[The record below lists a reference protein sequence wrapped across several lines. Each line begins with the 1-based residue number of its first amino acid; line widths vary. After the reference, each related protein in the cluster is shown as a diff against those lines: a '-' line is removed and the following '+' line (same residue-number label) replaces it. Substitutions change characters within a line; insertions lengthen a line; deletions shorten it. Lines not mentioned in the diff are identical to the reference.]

1 MLRSFV
7 PEQFFLDSK
16 QLVSSIPPHG
26 RSLKLLE
33 PERRSTMKSKLSSLT
48 CMAAILLLAPV
59 CVADSNNQSKVLK
72 QQERY
77 TLSLE
82 LEFSKKQQNPLE
94 QAISVLFDVGP
105 NGYATGF
112 LVGNGLVMTAYHVIS
127 GNLSTTKKV
136 MLGYKATDVLSV
148 KVFVDGCRAKVIK
161 VDKEADLALLEMC
174 RSSKLAKAPK
184 FQTAPAKDDKLFLIA
199 RPHGDKVVS
208 HGSFY
213 GNYMLGTQEYWSV
226 KIDSRD
232 GFSGSPVYN
241 SNAEVVGV
249 FSGYDWSQ
257 KLALISPSIR
267 AQKLLEDYNAT
278 AKP

>member
-1 MLRSFV
+1 
-7 PEQFFLDSK
+7 
-16 QLVSSIPPHG
+16 
-26 RSLKLLE
+26 
-33 PERRSTMKSKLSSLT
+33 MKSKLACLT
-48 CMAAILLLAPV
+48 SMALVTFLFTPV
-59 CVADSNNQSKVLK
+59 CLADSNSTRMLK
-72 QQERY
+72 QRERY

-82 LEFSKKQQNPLE
+82 LEFTKKEQNPLE
-94 QAISVLFDVGP
+94 HAISVLFDVGP

-127 GNLSTTKKV
+127 GNLSSTKKI
-136 MLGYKATDVLSV
+136 MLGFHADDALSV
-148 KVFVDGCRAKVIK
+148 KVFVDGCRAKVLK

-174 RSSKLAKAPK
+174 RTSKEATAPT
-184 FQTAPAKDDKLFLIA
+184 FQTAPTKDDQLFLIA

-213 GNYMLGTQEYWSV
+213 GNYMLGSQEYWSV

-241 SNAEVVGV
+241 SRAEIVGV

-267 AQKLLEDYNAT
+267 AQKLLEEYNASP
-278 AKP
+278 KP

>member
-1 MLRSFV
+1 
-7 PEQFFLDSK
+7 
-16 QLVSSIPPHG
+16 
-26 RSLKLLE
+26 
-33 PERRSTMKSKLSSLT
+33 MKSKLCSLT
-48 CMAAILLLAPV
+48 CMAALVTLVFPPV
-59 CVADSNNQSKVLK
+59 CFADKSASRMLK
-72 QQERY
+72 AQERY

-82 LEFSKKQQNPLE
+82 LEFTKKQQNPLE

-136 MLGYKATDVLSV
+136 MLGFKASDELSV
-148 KVFVDGCRAKVIK
+148 KVFVDGCRAKVIR

-174 RSSKLAKAPK
+174 RNSKTAKAPK
-184 FQTAPAKDDKLFLIA
+184 FQTAPNKDDKLFLIA

-213 GNYMLGTQEYWSV
+213 GNYKLGDQEYWSV

-257 KLALISPSIR
+257 KLALISPSTR
-267 AQKLLEDYNAT
+267 AQKLLEDYQASN
-278 AKP
+278 P

>member
-1 MLRSFV
+1 
-7 PEQFFLDSK
+7 
-16 QLVSSIPPHG
+16 
-26 RSLKLLE
+26 
-33 PERRSTMKSKLSSLT
+33 MKSKLCSLT
-48 CMAAILLLAPV
+48 CIAALLLLAPV
-59 CVADSNNQSKVLK
+59 SLADSKSSNRMLK

-82 LEFSKKQQNPLE
+82 LEFSKKEQNPLE

-136 MLGYKATDVLSV
+136 MLGFKASDELAV

-174 RSSKLAKAPK
+174 RNAKNAKAPV
-184 FQTAPAKDDKLFLIA
+184 FQTAPTKDDKLFLIA

-241 SNAEVVGV
+241 QNAEVVGV

-257 KLALISPSIR
+257 KLALISPSTR
-267 AQKLLEDYNAT
+267 AQKLLEEYNAA

>member
-1 MLRSFV
+1 MKR
-7 PEQFFLDSK
+7 
-16 QLVSSIPPHG
+16 
-26 RSLKLLE
+26 KLI
-33 PERRSTMKSKLSSLT
+33 SLT
-48 CMAAILLLAPV
+48 SMALVILLLTPI
-59 CVADSNNQSKVLK
+59 CLADSNSRILK

-82 LEFSKKQQNPLE
+82 LEFTKKEQNPLE
-94 QAISVLFDVGP
+94 HAISVLFDVGP

-127 GNLSTTKKV
+127 GNLSSTKKV
-136 MLGYKATDVLSV
+136 MLGFRTDDELSV
-148 KVFVDGCRAKVIK
+148 KVYVEGCRAKVIK

-174 RSSKLAKAPK
+174 RGSKEAKAPT
-184 FQTAPAKDDKLFLIA
+184 FQTAPTKDDKLVLIA

-241 SNAEVVGV
+241 SKAEVVGV

-267 AQKLLEDYNAT
+267 AQKLLEDYNSSP
-278 AKP
+278 KP

>member
-1 MLRSFV
+1 MR
-7 PEQFFLDSK
+7 
-16 QLVSSIPPHG
+16 
-26 RSLKLLE
+26 
-33 PERRSTMKSKLSSLT
+33 SKLCSLT
-48 CMAAILLLAPV
+48 CLAALLLLAPV
-59 CVADSNNQSKVLK
+59 CVAVSKRSSRMLK

-77 TLSLE
+77 TLALD
-82 LEFSKKQQNPLE
+82 LEFSKKEQNPLE
-94 QAISVLFDVGP
+94 QAISVLFYVGP

-136 MLGYKATDVLSV
+136 MLGFKGSDELAV

-174 RSSKLAKAPK
+174 RGSKLAKAPV
-184 FQTAPAKDDKLFLIA
+184 FQTSPSKDDKLFLIA

-213 GNYMLGTQEYWSV
+213 GNYMIGTQEYWSV

-232 GFSGSPVYN
+232 GFSGRPVYN
-241 SNAEVVGV
+241 S
-249 FSGYDWSQ
+249 
-257 KLALISPSIR
+257 P
-267 AQKLLEDYNAT
+267 
-278 AKP
+278 

>member
-1 MLRSFV
+1 
-7 PEQFFLDSK
+7 
-16 QLVSSIPPHG
+16 
-26 RSLKLLE
+26 
-33 PERRSTMKSKLSSLT
+33 MKSKLCSLT
-48 CMAAILLLAPV
+48 CIAALVMVLLAPV
-59 CVADSNNQSKVLK
+59 SAADSKSANRMLK

-82 LEFSKKQQNPLE
+82 LEFAKKEQNPLE

-127 GNLSTTKKV
+127 GNLSATKKV
-136 MLGYKATDVLSV
+136 MLGFKASDELSV
-148 KVFVDGCRAKVIK
+148 KVYVDGCRAKVMK

-174 RSSKLAKAPK
+174 RGSKNTKAPK
-184 FQTAPAKDDKLFLIA
+184 FQTAPNRDDKLYLIA

-213 GNYMLGTQEYWSV
+213 GNYMLGDQEYWSV

-241 SNAEVVGV
+241 SDAEVVGI

-267 AQKLLEDYNAT
+267 AQKLLEDFNSN

>member
-1 MLRSFV
+1 
-7 PEQFFLDSK
+7 
-16 QLVSSIPPHG
+16 
-26 RSLKLLE
+26 
-33 PERRSTMKSKLSSLT
+33 MKSKLRSLT
-48 CMAAILLLAPV
+48 CMAALVTLVFPPV
-59 CVADSNNQSKVLK
+59 CFADKSNSRMLK

-82 LEFSKKQQNPLE
+82 LEFTKKEQNPLE
-94 QAISVLFDVGP
+94 HAISVLFDVGP

-127 GNLSTTKKV
+127 GNLSSTKKV
-136 MLGYKATDVLSV
+136 MLGFKPSDELSV
-148 KVFVDGCRAKVIK
+148 KVYVDGCRAKVIR

-174 RSSKLAKAPK
+174 RNSKTAKAPK
-184 FQTAPAKDDKLFLIA
+184 FQTAPVKDDKLFLIA

-213 GNYMLGTQEYWSV
+213 GNYKLGDPEYWSV

-257 KLALISPSIR
+257 KLALISPSTR
-267 AQKLLEDYNAT
+267 AQKLLEDYQASN
-278 AKP
+278 P

>member
-1 MLRSFV
+1 
-7 PEQFFLDSK
+7 
-16 QLVSSIPPHG
+16 
-26 RSLKLLE
+26 
-33 PERRSTMKSKLSSLT
+33 
-48 CMAAILLLAPV
+48 MAALVTLVVPPV
-59 CVADSNNQSKVLK
+59 CFADKGSARVLK

-82 LEFSKKQQNPLE
+82 LEFTKKEQNPLE
-94 QAISVLFDVGP
+94 HAISVLFDVGP

-136 MLGYKATDVLSV
+136 MLGFKASDELSV
-148 KVFVDGCRAKVIK
+148 KVYVEGCRAKVIR

-174 RSSKLAKAPK
+174 RNSKTAKAPK

-213 GNYMLGTQEYWSV
+213 GNYMLGNQEYWSV

-257 KLALISPSIR
+257 KLALISPSTR
-267 AQKLLEDYNAT
+267 AQKLLEDYQANN
-278 AKP
+278 P

>member
-1 MLRSFV
+1 
-7 PEQFFLDSK
+7 
-16 QLVSSIPPHG
+16 
-26 RSLKLLE
+26 
-33 PERRSTMKSKLSSLT
+33 MKSKLCSLT
-48 CMAAILLLAPV
+48 CMAVLLLLVPV
-59 CVADSNNQSKVLK
+59 NAADSKKKSSNKILK

-82 LEFSKKQQNPLE
+82 LEFTKKEQNTLE

-136 MLGYKATDVLSV
+136 MLGFKANDELAV
-148 KVFVDGCRAKVIK
+148 KVFVDGCRAKVLK

-174 RSSKLAKAPK
+174 RGSKSSRTIK
-184 FQTAPAKDDKLFLIA
+184 FQTAPNKDDKLFLIA

-213 GNYMLGTQEYWSV
+213 GNYMLGNQEYWSV

-241 SNAEVVGV
+241 SDAEVVGV

-257 KLALISPSIR
+257 KLALISPSTR
-267 AQKLLEDYNAT
+267 AQKLLEAYNEEFNSN
-278 AKP
+278 AKQP

>member
-1 MLRSFV
+1 MEV
-7 PEQFFLDSK
+7 A
-16 QLVSSIPPHG
+16 
-26 RSLKLLE
+26 
-33 PERRSTMKSKLSSLT
+33 MKSKLRSLT
-48 CMAAILLLAPV
+48 CIAALVTLLAPV
-59 CVADSNNQSKVLK
+59 CVADKSAGRSLK

-82 LEFSKKQQNPLE
+82 LEFSKKDQNPLE
-94 QAISVLFDVGP
+94 QAISALFDVGP

-127 GNLSTTKKV
+127 GNLSATKKV
-136 MLGYKATDVLSV
+136 MLGFKSSDQLTV
-148 KVFVDGCRAKVIK
+148 KVFVDGCRAKVMK

-174 RSSKLAKAPK
+174 RNSKSAQPPV
-184 FQTAPAKDDKLFLIA
+184 FQTAPNKDDKLVLIA
-199 RPHGDKVVS
+199 RPHGDKVIT

-213 GNYMLGTQEYWSV
+213 GNYMLGDQEYWSV

-241 SNAEVVGV
+241 ANAEVVGI

-267 AQKLLEDYNAT
+267 AQKLLEEYNST

>member
-1 MLRSFV
+1 MKRKLYR
-7 PEQFFLDSK
+7 LTG
-16 QLVSSIPPHG
+16 LALLSI
-26 RSLKLLE
+26 
-33 PERRSTMKSKLSSLT
+33 
-48 CMAAILLLAPV
+48 LLAPF
-59 CVADSNNQSKVLK
+59 CIADSGATKSVK

-77 TLSLE
+77 TVSLE
-82 LEFSKKQQNPLE
+82 LEFSKKGQNAIE
-94 QAISVLFDVGP
+94 HAISVLFDVGP

-112 LVGNGLVMTAYHVIS
+112 MVGDGLVMTAYHVIS
-127 GNLSTTKKV
+127 GNLSNTKKV
-136 MLGYKATDVLSV
+136 MLGFRPSDELAV
-148 KVFVDGCRAKVIK
+148 KVFIDGCRARVIK

-174 RSSKLAKAPK
+174 RSKAVKAPK
-184 FQTAPAKDDKLFLIA
+184 FETAPEKDDKLFLIA
-199 RPHGDKVVS
+199 RPHGDKVVT

-213 GNYMLGTQEYWSV
+213 GNYMLGNQEYWSV

-267 AQKLLEDYNAT
+267 AQKLLEEYHANP
-278 AKP
+278 KP

>member
-1 MLRSFV
+1 
-7 PEQFFLDSK
+7 
-16 QLVSSIPPHG
+16 
-26 RSLKLLE
+26 
-33 PERRSTMKSKLSSLT
+33 MKSKLCSLT
-48 CMAAILLLAPV
+48 CIAALLLLAPV
-59 CVADSNNQSKVLK
+59 SLADSKSSNRVLK

-82 LEFSKKQQNPLE
+82 LEFSKKEQNPLE

-136 MLGYKATDVLSV
+136 MLGFKASDELAV

-174 RSSKLAKAPK
+174 RNAKNAKAPV
-184 FQTAPAKDDKLFLIA
+184 FQTAPNKDDKLYLIA
-199 RPHGDKVVS
+199 RPHGDKIVS
-208 HGSFY
+208 HGSFF

-241 SNAEVVGV
+241 QNAEVVGV

-257 KLALISPSIR
+257 KLALISPSTR

>member
-1 MLRSFV
+1 MA
-7 PEQFFLDSK
+7 
-16 QLVSSIPPHG
+16 LV
-26 RSLKLLE
+26 
-33 PERRSTMKSKLSSLT
+33 
-48 CMAAILLLAPV
+48 ILLLTPI
-59 CVADSNNQSKVLK
+59 CLADSNSRILK

-82 LEFSKKQQNPLE
+82 LEFTKKEQNPLE
-94 QAISVLFDVGP
+94 HAISVLFDVGP

-127 GNLSTTKKV
+127 GNLSSTKKV
-136 MLGYKATDVLSV
+136 MLGFRTDDELSV
-148 KVFVDGCRAKVIK
+148 KVYVEGCRAKVIK

-174 RSSKLAKAPK
+174 RGSKEAKAPT
-184 FQTAPAKDDKLFLIA
+184 FQTAPTKDDKLVLIA

-241 SNAEVVGV
+241 SKAEVVGV

-267 AQKLLEDYNAT
+267 AQKLLEDYNST
-278 AKP
+278 PKP

>member
-1 MLRSFV
+1 
-7 PEQFFLDSK
+7 
-16 QLVSSIPPHG
+16 
-26 RSLKLLE
+26 
-33 PERRSTMKSKLSSLT
+33 MKSKLCSLT
-48 CMAAILLLAPV
+48 GIAALVILLVAPV
-59 CVADSNNQSKVLK
+59 CVADKSSSRILK
-72 QQERY
+72 QRERY

-82 LEFSKKQQNPLE
+82 LEFTKKDQNAFE
-94 QAISVLFDVGP
+94 HAISVLFDVGP

-112 LVGNGLVMTAYHVIS
+112 LVGDNLVMTAYHVIS
-127 GNLSTTKKV
+127 GNLSSTKKV
-136 MLGYKATDVLSV
+136 MLGFRPSDELAV
-148 KVFVDGCRAKVIK
+148 KVFVAGCRAKVIK

-174 RSSKLAKAPK
+174 RSSKDTIPPT
-184 FQTAPAKDDKLFLIA
+184 FQTAPVKDDKLFLIA

-213 GNYMLGTQEYWSV
+213 GNYMLGNQEYWSV

-241 SNAEVVGV
+241 SRAEVVGV

-267 AQKLLEDYNAT
+267 AQKLLEEYHEESNA
-278 AKP
+278 AAANPAQP

>member
-1 MLRSFV
+1 
-7 PEQFFLDSK
+7 
-16 QLVSSIPPHG
+16 
-26 RSLKLLE
+26 
-33 PERRSTMKSKLSSLT
+33 MKSKLCSLT
-48 CMAAILLLAPV
+48 CMAALVLLLAPV
-59 CVADSNNQSKVLK
+59 CVADNNSSRKLLK

-82 LEFSKKQQNPLE
+82 LEFSKKEQNPLE

-127 GNLSTTKKV
+127 GNLSSTKKV
-136 MLGYKATDVLSV
+136 MLGFKASDELSV
-148 KVFVDGCRAKVIK
+148 KVFVDGCRAKVIR

-174 RSSKLAKAPK
+174 RSSKNAKAPV
-184 FQTAPAKDDKLFLIA
+184 FETAPSRDDKLFLIA
-199 RPHGDKVVS
+199 RPHGDKIVS

-213 GNYMLGTQEYWSV
+213 GNYMLGNQEYWSV

-267 AQKLLEDYNAT
+267 AQKLLEDYYAT
-278 AKP
+278 PKP

>member
-1 MLRSFV
+1 MA
-7 PEQFFLDSK
+7 
-16 QLVSSIPPHG
+16 LV
-26 RSLKLLE
+26 
-33 PERRSTMKSKLSSLT
+33 
-48 CMAAILLLAPV
+48 ILLLTPI
-59 CVADSNNQSKVLK
+59 CLADSNSRILK

-82 LEFSKKQQNPLE
+82 LEFTKKEQNPLE
-94 QAISVLFDVGP
+94 HAISVLFDVGP

-127 GNLSTTKKV
+127 GNLSSTKKV
-136 MLGYKATDVLSV
+136 MLGFRTDDELSV
-148 KVFVDGCRAKVIK
+148 KVYVEGCRAKVIK

-174 RSSKLAKAPK
+174 RGSKEAKAPT
-184 FQTAPAKDDKLFLIA
+184 FQTAPTKDDKLVLIA

-241 SNAEVVGV
+241 SKAEVVGV

-257 KLALISPSIR
+257 TLALISPSIR
-267 AQKLLEDYNAT
+267 AQKLLEDYHST
-278 AKP
+278 PKP

>member
-1 MLRSFV
+1 
-7 PEQFFLDSK
+7 
-16 QLVSSIPPHG
+16 
-26 RSLKLLE
+26 
-33 PERRSTMKSKLSSLT
+33 MKSKLCSLT
-48 CMAAILLLAPV
+48 CIAALLLLAPV
-59 CVADSNNQSKVLK
+59 SLADSKSSNRMLK
-72 QQERY
+72 QQERF

-82 LEFSKKQQNPLE
+82 LEFSKKEQNPLE

-136 MLGYKATDVLSV
+136 MLGFKASDELAV
-148 KVFVDGCRAKVIK
+148 KVYVDGCRAKVIK

-174 RSSKLAKAPK
+174 RNSKNAKAPI
-184 FQTAPAKDDKLFLIA
+184 FQTAPSKDDKLFLIA

-213 GNYMLGTQEYWSV
+213 GNYMLGNQEYWSV

-257 KLALISPSIR
+257 KLALISPSTR
-267 AQKLLEDYNAT
+267 AQKLLDDYNAQT
-278 AKP
+278 NSIAKP

>member
-1 MLRSFV
+1 
-7 PEQFFLDSK
+7 
-16 QLVSSIPPHG
+16 
-26 RSLKLLE
+26 
-33 PERRSTMKSKLSSLT
+33 MKSKLCSLT
-48 CMAAILLLAPV
+48 CIAVFLLLTPV
-59 CVADSNNQSKVLK
+59 CLADKNRSKILK

-112 LVGNGLVMTAYHVIS
+112 LVGDGLVMTAYHVIS
-127 GNLSTTKKV
+127 GNLSNTKKV
-136 MLGYKATDVLSV
+136 MLGFKASDELTV
-148 KVFVDGCRAKVIK
+148 KVFIQGCRAKVIK

-174 RSSKLAKAPK
+174 RGSKAKAPV
-184 FQTAPAKDDKLFLIA
+184 FQTAPNKDDKLFLIA

-208 HGSFY
+208 HGSFI
-213 GNYMLGTQEYWSV
+213 GNYMLGNQEYWSV

-241 SNAEVVGV
+241 ANAEVVGV

-267 AQKLLEDYNAT
+267 AQKLLEEYNAT
-278 AKP
+278 VKP

>member
-1 MLRSFV
+1 
-7 PEQFFLDSK
+7 
-16 QLVSSIPPHG
+16 
-26 RSLKLLE
+26 
-33 PERRSTMKSKLSSLT
+33 MKSKLCSLT
-48 CMAAILLLAPV
+48 CMAALVTLVFPPV
-59 CVADSNNQSKVLK
+59 CFADKSASRMVK
-72 QQERY
+72 QQEGY

-82 LEFSKKQQNPLE
+82 LEFTKKQQNPLE
-94 QAISVLFDVGP
+94 HAISVLFDVGP

-136 MLGYKATDVLSV
+136 MLGFKASDELSV
-148 KVFVDGCRAKVIK
+148 KVFVDGCRARVIR

-174 RSSKLAKAPK
+174 RNSKSAKAPK
-184 FQTAPAKDDKLFLIA
+184 FQTAPSKDDKLFLIA

-257 KLALISPSIR
+257 KLALISPSTR
-267 AQKLLEDYNAT
+267 VQKLLEEYQAN
-278 AKP
+278 PGP

>member
-1 MLRSFV
+1 
-7 PEQFFLDSK
+7 
-16 QLVSSIPPHG
+16 
-26 RSLKLLE
+26 
-33 PERRSTMKSKLSSLT
+33 MKSKLCSLT
-48 CMAAILLLAPV
+48 CMAALLLLAPL
-59 CVADSNNQSKVLK
+59 CVADSKSSSRMLK

-82 LEFSKKQQNPLE
+82 LEFTKKEQNPLE

-127 GNLSTTKKV
+127 GNLSSTKKV
-136 MLGYKATDVLSV
+136 MLGFKANEELTV
-148 KVFVDGCRAKVIK
+148 KVFVDGCRAKVIR

-174 RSSKLAKAPK
+174 RSSKTAKAPV
-184 FQTAPAKDDKLFLIA
+184 FQTAPNKDDKLFLIA
-199 RPHGDKVVS
+199 RPHGDKIVS

-213 GNYMLGTQEYWSV
+213 GNYMLGNQEYWSV

-241 SNAEVVGV
+241 SKAEVVGV

-257 KLALISPSIR
+257 KLALISPSTR
-267 AQKLLEDYNAT
+267 AQKLLDDYNSET
-278 AKP
+278 KP

>member
-1 MLRSFV
+1 
-7 PEQFFLDSK
+7 
-16 QLVSSIPPHG
+16 
-26 RSLKLLE
+26 
-33 PERRSTMKSKLSSLT
+33 MKSKLCSLS
-48 CMAAILLLAPV
+48 CMAALVILLLAPI
-59 CVADSNNQSKVLK
+59 CLADKNSNKLLK

-77 TLSLE
+77 TVSLE
-82 LEFSKKQQNPLE
+82 LEFSKKEQNPLE
-94 QAISVLFDVGP
+94 QAISALFDVGP

-136 MLGYKATDVLSV
+136 MLGFKASDELAV
-148 KVFVDGCRAKVIK
+148 KVYVDGCRAKVIA
-161 VDKEADLALLEMC
+161 VDKDADLALLEMC
-174 RSSKLAKAPK
+174 RISKGAKAPK
-184 FQTAPAKDDKLFLIA
+184 FQTAPNKDDKLILIA
-199 RPHGDKVVS
+199 RPHGDKIVT

-213 GNYMLGTQEYWSV
+213 GHYMLGDQEYWSV

-241 SNAEVVGV
+241 SNAEVVGI
-249 FSGYDWSQ
+249 FSGYDWAQ

-267 AQKLLEDYNAT
+267 AQKLLDDYNAT

>member
-1 MLRSFV
+1 
-7 PEQFFLDSK
+7 
-16 QLVSSIPPHG
+16 
-26 RSLKLLE
+26 
-33 PERRSTMKSKLSSLT
+33 MKSKLCSLT
-48 CMAAILLLAPV
+48 CMAALVTLVFPPV
-59 CVADSNNQSKVLK
+59 CFADKNASRKMLK

-82 LEFSKKQQNPLE
+82 LEFTKKEQNPLE
-94 QAISVLFDVGP
+94 HAISVLFDVGP

-127 GNLSTTKKV
+127 GNLSNTKKV
-136 MLGYKATDVLSV
+136 MLGFKPNDELAV
-148 KVFVDGCRAKVIK
+148 KVYVDGCRAKVIK

-174 RSSKLAKAPK
+174 RNSKNAKAPK
-184 FQTAPAKDDKLFLIA
+184 FQTAPNKDDKLFLIA

-213 GNYMLGTQEYWSV
+213 GNYMLGNQEYWSV

-241 SNAEVVGV
+241 SQAEVVGV

-257 KLALISPSIR
+257 KLALISPSTR
-267 AQKLLEDYNAT
+267 AQKLLEEYNASNN
-278 AKP
+278 P

>member
-1 MLRSFV
+1 MR
-7 PEQFFLDSK
+7 
-16 QLVSSIPPHG
+16 
-26 RSLKLLE
+26 
-33 PERRSTMKSKLSSLT
+33 SKLCSLT
-48 CMAAILLLAPV
+48 CIAALLLLAPV
-59 CVADSNNQSKVLK
+59 SLADSKSSSRALK

-82 LEFSKKQQNPLE
+82 LEFSKKEQNPLE

-136 MLGYKATDVLSV
+136 MLGFKATDELAV

-174 RSSKLAKAPK
+174 RNSKNAKAPV
-184 FQTAPAKDDKLFLIA
+184 FQTAPVKDDKLFLIA

-213 GNYMLGTQEYWSV
+213 GNYMLGNQEYWSV

-257 KLALISPSIR
+257 KLALISPSTR
-267 AQKLLEDYNAT
+267 AQKLLEDYNAA

>member
-1 MLRSFV
+1 
-7 PEQFFLDSK
+7 
-16 QLVSSIPPHG
+16 
-26 RSLKLLE
+26 
-33 PERRSTMKSKLSSLT
+33 MKSKLCSLT
-48 CMAAILLLAPV
+48 CIAALLLLAPV
-59 CVADSNNQSKVLK
+59 SLADSKSSNRMLK

-82 LEFSKKQQNPLE
+82 LEFSKKEQNPLE

-136 MLGYKATDVLSV
+136 MLGFKASDELAV

-174 RSSKLAKAPK
+174 RNAKNAKAPV
-184 FQTAPAKDDKLFLIA
+184 FQTAPSKDDKLFLIA

-257 KLALISPSIR
+257 KLALISPSTR

>member
-1 MLRSFV
+1 MKRTLACLTIMAIV
-7 PEQFFLDSK
+7 MFL
-16 QLVSSIPPHG
+16 
-26 RSLKLLE
+26 
-33 PERRSTMKSKLSSLT
+33 LT
-48 CMAAILLLAPV
+48 PI
-59 CVADSNNQSKVLK
+59 CVARSNSSSVLK

-82 LEFSKKQQNPLE
+82 LEFTKKEQNPLE
-94 QAISVLFDVGP
+94 HAISVLFDVGP

-127 GNLSTTKKV
+127 GNLSNTKKI
-136 MLGYKATDVLSV
+136 MLGFRPDDELSV
-148 KVFVDGCRAKVIK
+148 RVYVEGCRAKVIK
-161 VDKEADLALLEMC
+161 VDKESDLALLEMC
-174 RSSKLAKAPK
+174 HTSKEAKAPT
-184 FQTAPAKDDKLFLIA
+184 FQTSPTKDDKLFLIA

-213 GNYMLGTQEYWSV
+213 GNYMLGNQEYWSV

-241 SNAEVVGV
+241 SKAEVVGV

-257 KLALISPSIR
+257 KLALISPSFR
-267 AQKLLEDYNAT
+267 AQKLLEDYNST
-278 AKP
+278 RP

>member
-1 MLRSFV
+1 MN
-7 PEQFFLDSK
+7 
-16 QLVSSIPPHG
+16 
-26 RSLKLLE
+26 
-33 PERRSTMKSKLSSLT
+33 SKLCSLT
-48 CMAAILLLAPV
+48 CIAALLLLAPV
-59 CVADSNNQSKVLK
+59 SLADSKSSNRVLK

-82 LEFSKKQQNPLE
+82 LEFSKKEQNPLE

-127 GNLSTTKKV
+127 GNLSSTKIV
-136 MLGYKATDVLSV
+136 MLGFKASDELAV

-174 RSSKLAKAPK
+174 HNSKNAKAPV
-184 FQTAPAKDDKLFLIA
+184 FQTAPSKDDKLYLIA

-213 GNYMLGTQEYWSV
+213 GNYMLGNQEYWSV

-257 KLALISPSIR
+257 KLALISPSTR

-278 AKP
+278 TRP

>member
-1 MLRSFV
+1 
-7 PEQFFLDSK
+7 
-16 QLVSSIPPHG
+16 
-26 RSLKLLE
+26 
-33 PERRSTMKSKLSSLT
+33 MKSKLSSLT
-48 CMAAILLLAPV
+48 CMAALLLMLAPV
-59 CVADSNNQSKVLK
+59 CAADKSSSRALK

-82 LEFSKKQQNPLE
+82 LEFAKKDQNPLE

-136 MLGYKATDVLSV
+136 MLGFKATDELSV
-148 KVFVDGCRAKVIK
+148 KVFVDGCRAKVIR

-174 RSSKLAKAPK
+174 RNSKNAKAPV
-184 FQTAPAKDDKLFLIA
+184 FQTAPNKDDKLFLIA
-199 RPHGDKVVS
+199 RPHGDKIVS

-213 GNYMLGTQEYWSV
+213 GNYMLGNQEYWSV

-267 AQKLLEDYNAT
+267 AQKLLEDYNAST
-278 AKP
+278 KP

>member
-1 MLRSFV
+1 MKR
-7 PEQFFLDSK
+7 
-16 QLVSSIPPHG
+16 
-26 RSLKLLE
+26 KLF
-33 PERRSTMKSKLSSLT
+33 SLT
-48 CMAAILLLAPV
+48 SLALVTLLLTPI
-59 CVADSNNQSKVLK
+59 CLADSATSKILK

-82 LEFSKKQQNPLE
+82 LEFTKKEQNPLE
-94 QAISVLFDVGP
+94 HAISVLFDVGP

-127 GNLSTTKKV
+127 GNLSNTKKV
-136 MLGYKATDVLSV
+136 MLGFRPEDELSV
-148 KVFVDGCRAKVIK
+148 KVFVEGCRAKVIK

-174 RSSKLAKAPK
+174 RNSKDAKAPT
-184 FQTAPAKDDKLFLIA
+184 FQTAPSRDDKLVLIA

-213 GNYMLGTQEYWSV
+213 GNYMLGSQEYWSV

-241 SNAEVVGV
+241 SKAEIVGV

-267 AQKLLEDYNAT
+267 AQKLLEEYHST
-278 AKP
+278 STP

>member
-1 MLRSFV
+1 
-7 PEQFFLDSK
+7 
-16 QLVSSIPPHG
+16 
-26 RSLKLLE
+26 
-33 PERRSTMKSKLSSLT
+33 MKSKLCCLT
-48 CMAAILLLAPV
+48 CIAALLLLAPV
-59 CVADSNNQSKVLK
+59 SLADSKSSSRMLK

-82 LEFSKKQQNPLE
+82 LEFSKKEQNPLE

-136 MLGYKATDVLSV
+136 MLGFKASDQLAV

-174 RSSKLAKAPK
+174 RNSKNAKAPV
-184 FQTAPAKDDKLFLIA
+184 FQTAPSKDDKLFLIA

-213 GNYMLGTQEYWSV
+213 GNYMLGNQEYWSV

-241 SNAEVVGV
+241 ANAEVVGV

-257 KLALISPSIR
+257 KLALISPSTR
-267 AQKLLEDYNAT
+267 AQKLLDDYNAT